1 MSSEDEAYI
10 IDNCRQSVAKGVST
24 CLQIAFQTAYD
35 GVDLGKKG
43 VDFTVA
49 IPRFRLKEKAQ
60 ELAERVQNHFSE
72 HRDAL
77 IERASADGVFVHFNI
92 HHNILLRSVLDQV
105 FRMSKPTERSPY
117 GNYGTNRTGNG
128 KKVVVEYSSP
138 NIAKPFHAGHLRSTV
153 IGTFIS
159 KIYAANG
166 WDVVRNNYLGDWGVQ
181 FGLLAVGFKKY
192 GSDAKLSENAIMH
205 LFEVYVKVNA
215 DKDAEAETGVSKT
228 LAEARVIFKA
238 MEDGDPEALSL
249 WRRFRDL
256 SIDAYKKIY
265 ARLNVEFDDYIGE
278 SLVTNHHIDNTM
290 QELRTKGLLSEKH
303 KWESQPGRDYK
314 LPPATDDEGK
324 PLRDANPAWAV
335 DLHKF
340 KLDKP
345 VVQKPDG
352 TTIYMVRDIAGA
364 IQRFEKYN
372 FDKMIYVVGDQQDL
386 HCAQLFK
393 ILKLMDAPF
402 ADNLEHINFGR
413 VKGKGNGTMSTRK
426 GDVKFLEDILD
437 MAKAMLSQMQTNVEK
452 FNNVEDPD
460 ATSDQ
465 IGMTCVKIQD
475 MQAKRINSYVFDLE
489 RLTSFEGD
497 TGAYL
502 QYAHTRLC
510 SVERKVAPEVSLCD
524 NSAEVDTDLLVEPKA
539 REIAYILACYPDVV
553 RMAFKVQEP
562 STIVSYCFRLSHAIS
577 SALEILAVKGQAK
590 QLAEAQLLLF
600 ACARMVLAS
609 GMCLLSLNPLERM

>member
-1 MSSEDEAYI
+1 MSSEDETYI
-10 IDNCRQSVAKGVST
+10 IDNCRHSVAKGVST
-24 CLQIAFQTAYD
+24 CLQIAFETAYN

-43 VDFTVA
+43 VDFTLA
-49 IPRFRLKEKAQ
+49 IPRFRLKEKSQ
-60 ELAERVQNHFSE
+60 ELAELFRTS
-72 HRDAL
+72 RRLD
-77 IERASADGVFVHFNI
+77 RACLRIHFNMR
-92 HHNILLRSVLDQV
+92 HNILLRSVLNQV
-105 FRMSKPTERSPY
+105 FRMSKPTECSPY
-117 GNYGTNRTGNG
+117 GNYGANKTGNG

-159 KIYAANG
+159 NIYAANG
-166 WDVVRNNYLGDWGVQ
+166 WDVVRINYLGDWGVQ
-181 FGLLAVGFKKY
+181 FGLLAVGFRKY
-192 GSDAKLSENAIMH
+192 GSDAKLPENAIMH

-215 DKDAEAETGVSKT
+215 DKDAEAECGTSTT
-228 LAEARVIFKA
+228 LAEARAIFKA
-238 MEDGDPEALSL
+238 MEDGDPEALGL

-256 SIDAYKKIY
+256 SIEAYKKVY

-278 SLVTNHHIDNTM
+278 SLVTNHHIENTM

-303 KWESQPGRDYK
+303 KWESQHGRDYK
-314 LPPATDDEGK
+314 LPPPTDDDGK
-324 PLRDANPAWAV
+324 PLREENPAWAV
-335 DLHKF
+335 DLHRF

-364 IQRFEKYN
+364 VQRFEKYK

-413 VKGKGNGTMSTRK
+413 VKGKGNETMSTRK
-426 GDVKFLEDILD
+426 GDVRFLEDILD
-437 MAKAMLSQMQTNVEK
+437 MAKEAMLSQMQTNVEK

-460 ATSDQ
+460 STSDQ

-489 RLTSFEGD
+489 RMTSFEGD

-510 SVERKVAPEVSLCD
+510 SIERKVAPEVSLCD
-524 NSAEVDTDLLVEPKA
+524 SPPDVDTELLVEPKA
-539 REIAYILACYPDVV
+539 REIAYILACYPEVV

-562 STIVSYCFRLSHAIS
+562 STIVSYCFKLSHAIS
-577 SALEILAVKGQAK
+577 SALEVLAVKGQAK
-590 QLAEAQLLLF
+590 QLAEARLLLF

-609 GMCLLSLNPLERM
+609 GMRLLSLNPLERM